1 MANPERF
8 IVPLATAG
16 AAFLLGVGVWL
27 PRPASLAASPPGPA
41 PADLAGSVLVVALDQ
56 VTLAIDGMT

>member
-1 MANPERF
+1 M
-8 IVPLATAG
+8 AG
-16 AAFLLGVGVWL
+16 AKRFVVVLAATVAALVLGVGAWL